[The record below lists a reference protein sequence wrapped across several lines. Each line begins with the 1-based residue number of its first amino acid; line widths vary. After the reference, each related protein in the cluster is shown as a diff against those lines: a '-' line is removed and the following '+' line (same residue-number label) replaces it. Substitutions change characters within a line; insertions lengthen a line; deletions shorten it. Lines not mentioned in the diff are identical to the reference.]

1 MNKLVKSSVVLIVLT
16 IVMAALTFKTDFL
29 TEQKKYAR
37 VRSAFS
43 EKETLVL
50 QQLKKLD
57 LEANNFNILIAV
69 YKDSD
74 EFEIYAKKKSEIN
87 YKLLNTYTI
96 CSRSG
101 KPGPKRAQGD
111 YQVPEGFYNI
121 DQFNPASNFH
131 LSLGLNY
138 PNQSDRRK
146 SEASD
151 LGGAIFIHGS
161 CVTIGCLPMTDEK
174 IKEIY
179 IYAVL
184 AKNNGQSNIPV
195 YIFPFKMTNQ
205 NFKVYKEKYKSN
217 NDLIGFWTNLK
228 VGFDKFLKEKKELKI
243 VVEAN
248 GDYKF

>member
-1 MNKLVKSSVVLIVLT
+1 MKTTAVLILLT

-29 TEQKKYAR
+29 TEQKKFAR

-43 EKETLVL
+43 EKEKLVR
-50 QQLKKLD
+50 QQLNKLG
-57 LEANNFNILIAV
+57 LEENNFNILIAV
-69 YKDSD
+69 YKESD

-87 YKLLNTYTI
+87 YRLLNTYRI

-101 KPGPKRAQGD
+101 KPGPKREQGD

-146 SEASD
+146 SKASD

-161 CVTIGCLPMTDEK
+161 CVTIGCIPMTDEK

-184 AKNNGQSNIPV
+184 AKNNGQSSIPV
-195 YIFPFKMTNQ
+195 YIFPFKMTDQ
-205 NFKVYKEKYKSN
+205 NFNFYKEKYKGN

-228 VGFDKFLKEKKELKI
+228 VGFDKFFKEKKELRI
-243 VVEAN
+243 LVESN